1 MDEQD
6 KERKEK
12 HKEWMRKKDEE
23 MRRKLMKVYGPT
35 PVFDPCKYCLFYH
48 RFLINLYQLSIKNRL
63 ILRNLYTIL
72 GTLNDR
78 PIQFQTLPLYP
89 FWSYALLQKNSNFKG
104 LLSINLLPLSNS
116 DRNRSNVKTR
126 CQLD

>member
-48 RFLINLYQLSIKNRL
+48 RFLINLYQLSIKKQINIKKFL
-63 ILRNLYTIL
+63 HNL
-72 GTLNDR
+72 GDPER
-78 PIQFQTLPLYP
+78 QT
-89 FWSYALLQKNSNFKG
+89 NSISDFTT
-104 LLSINLLPLSNS
+104 LSILELCPFA
-116 DRNRSNVKTR
+116 KK
-126 CQLD
+126 CKF